1 MSRKKFKDLNLKDAF
16 LFGAALSD
24 EETCRMILE
33 LVLGRNISHVK
44 VHTEHTFLYS
54 SDYRMVRLDVYASDD
69 VQVSY
74 DMEMQNKDEKNLP
87 KRSRYHLAEMD
98 VNSLRPGESF
108 EDLKPSF
115 VVFICTF
122 DPFGYGL
129 YRYTFEPAC
138 KERDFLLGDET
149 CRIFLNTKGQNP
161 DEVPPEL
168 VTFLK
173 YVEDSSA
180 ECAAQT
186 KDERIT
192 RIHDN
197 ITRLKKSREWEAHY
211 MTLEEYLHQEAE
223 DLAKEI
229 AQDMAKDIAQNMA
242 KDIAQDMAQNM
253 ANDMHERFIRLVS
266 SMAAD
271 GLTDQIPN
279 LQKNPDFLEEMYKKY
294 EL

>member
-33 LVLGRNISHVK
+33 LVLGKKISHVK

-74 DMEMQNKDEKNLP
+74 DMEMQNKNEKNLP

-98 VNSLRPGESF
+98 LNSLRPGESF

-186 KDERIT
+186 KDERIAK
-192 RIHDN
+192 IHDN

-211 MTLEEYLHQEAE
+211 MTLEEYLHQEAQ
-223 DLAKEI
+223 DWAQEI
-229 AQDMAKDIAQNMA
+229 AQDIAKDMAQDIAQNMA
-242 KDIAQDMAQNM
+242 QDMARDMQN
-253 ANDMHERFIRLVS
+253 RFIQLVS

-279 LQKNPDFLEEMYKKY
+279 LQKNPDYLEEMYKKY
-294 EL
+294 DL

>member
-33 LVLGRNISHVK
+33 LVLGKKISHVK

-74 DMEMQNKDEKNLP
+74 DMEMQNKNEKNLP

-98 VNSLRPGESF
+98 LNSLRPGESF

-186 KDERIT
+186 KDERIAK
-192 RIHDN
+192 IHDN

-211 MTLEEYLHQEAE
+211 MTLEEYLHQEAQ
-223 DLAKEI
+223 DWAQEI
-229 AQDMAKDIAQNMA
+229 AQDMAKDMAQDIAKDMA
-242 KDIAQDMAQNM
+242 KDMARDMQN
-253 ANDMHERFIRLVS
+253 RFIQLVS

-279 LQKNPDFLEEMYKKY
+279 LQKNPDYLEEMYKKY
-294 EL
+294 DL

>member
-1 MSRKKFKDLNLKDAF
+1 MCFILRKEVYEQKKVQRLKFKRAF

-33 LVLGRNISHVK
+33 LVLGKKISHVK

-74 DMEMQNKDEKNLP
+74 DMEMQNKNEKNLP

-98 VNSLRPGESF
+98 LNSLRPGESF

-138 KERDFLLGDET
+138 KERNFLLGDET

-186 KDERIT
+186 KDERIAK
-192 RIHDN
+192 IHDN

-211 MTLEEYLHQEAE
+211 MTLEEYLHQEAQ
-223 DLAKEI
+223 DWAQEI
-229 AQDMAKDIAQNMA
+229 AQDMAQDIA
-242 KDIAQDMAQNM
+242 KDMARDMQN
-253 ANDMHERFIRLVS
+253 RFIQSVPPWLPT
-266 SMAAD
+266 
-271 GLTDQIPN
+271 G
-279 LQKNPDFLEEMYKKY
+279 
-294 EL
+294 

>member
-33 LVLGRNISHVK
+33 LVLGKKISHVK

-74 DMEMQNKDEKNLP
+74 DMEMQNKNEKNLP

-98 VNSLRPGESF
+98 LNSLRPGESF

-161 DEVPPEL
+161 NEVPPEL
-168 VTFLK
+168 VAFLK

-186 KDERIT
+186 KDERIAK
-192 RIHDN
+192 IHDN

-211 MTLEEYLHQEAE
+211 MTLEEYLHQEAQ
-223 DLAKEI
+223 DWAQEI
-229 AQDMAKDIAQNMA
+229 AQDIAQNMA
-242 KDIAQDMAQNM
+242 QDMARDMQN
-253 ANDMHERFIRLVS
+253 RFIQLVS

-279 LQKNPDFLEEMYKKY
+279 LQKNPDYLEEMYKKY
-294 EL
+294 DL

>member
-1 MSRKKFKDLNLKDAF
+1 MIWK
-16 LFGAALSD
+16 
-24 EETCRMILE
+24 CRTKM
-33 LVLGRNISHVK
+33 K
-44 VHTEHTFLYS
+44 
-54 SDYRMVRLDVYASDD
+54 
-69 VQVSY
+69 
-74 DMEMQNKDEKNLP
+74 KNLP

-149 CRIFLNTKGQNP
+149 CRIFPEHQRP
-161 DEVPPEL
+161 ESDEVPPEL

-229 AQDMAKDIAQNMA
+229 AQDMAKDIAQ
-242 KDIAQDMAQNM
+242 DMAQNM

-279 LQKNPDFLEEMYKKY
+279 LQKILTFSKKCIKNTIFKTTS
-294 EL
+294 EIL

>member
-1 MSRKKFKDLNLKDAF
+1 MCI
-16 LFGAALSD
+16 SD
-24 EETCRMILE
+24 
-33 LVLGRNISHVK
+33 S
-44 VHTEHTFLYS
+44 
-54 SDYRMVRLDVYASDD
+54 
-69 VQVSY
+69 
-74 DMEMQNKDEKNLP
+74 
-87 KRSRYHLAEMD
+87 
-98 VNSLRPGESF
+98 
-108 EDLKPSF
+108 
-115 VVFICTF
+115 
-122 DPFGYGL
+122 PFGYGL

-138 KERDFLLGDET
+138 NERDFLLGDET

-229 AQDMAKDIAQNMA
+229 AQDMAKDIAQ
-242 KDIAQDMAQNM
+242 DMAQNM

-294 EL
+294 DL